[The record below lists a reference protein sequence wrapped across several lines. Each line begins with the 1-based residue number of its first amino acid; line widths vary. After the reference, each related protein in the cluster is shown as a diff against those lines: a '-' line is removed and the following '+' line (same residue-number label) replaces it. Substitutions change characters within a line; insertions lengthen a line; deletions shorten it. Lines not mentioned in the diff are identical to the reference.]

1 MLATA
6 PTRACGPTH
15 DAMTTATTLH
25 VPLPA
30 AARPLWAAAA
40 LSLCAHALLLAVLG
54 SVVTTAW
61 RGGGVDATS
70 GSGVPLQAW
79 LMPRASEP
87 EPPPAPPEPVPE
99 VPPPPPPVVAAP
111 PVPVP
116 PPTPLPSG
124 LTWPGT
130 TGAGAPRPPPPSPA
144 DVGDVAVG
152 ATTDLAP
159 FGLAT
164 KLRLAALYPV
174 KPGRLPRLARP
185 LSVTY
190 PDWALR
196 DRSSAHVDALLLLD
210 ASGTVV
216 ETIIAPDDPIF
227 APAVREALA
236 GAAFVPAKAADT
248 PLPYWI
254 ALEFVFTIDPAKP
267 AAAKPDR

>member
-1 MLATA
+1 
-6 PTRACGPTH
+6 
-15 DAMTTATTLH
+15 MTMAATTFDP
-25 VPLPA
+25 VPL
-30 AARPLWAAAA
+30 AARPLWTAAA
-40 LSLCAHALLLAVLG
+40 LSLLAHAALLAAVG

-61 RGGGVDATS
+61 RGDGAVPPS
-70 GSGVPLQAW
+70 GSGTPLQAW
-79 LMPRASEP
+79 LVPRAP
-87 EPPPAPPEPVPE
+87 EPDAPPAPAEPAPEAAPT
-99 VPPPPPPVVAAP
+99 PPPVAAAP
-111 PVPVP
+111 PLPVP

-130 TGAGAPRPPPPSPA
+130 SGADAPRPPPPSPA
-144 DVGDVAVG
+144 DLGDVAVG

-196 DRSSAHVDALLLLD
+196 DRTNAHVDALLLLD
-210 ASGTVV
+210 AKGAVV
-216 ETIIAPDDPIF
+216 ETMVAPDDPIF
-227 APAVREALA
+227 GPAVREALA
-236 GAAFVPAKAADT
+236 GAAFVPAQAADT

-254 ALEFVFTIDPAKP
+254 ALEFVFTIDPAK
-267 AAAKPDR
+267 ASVKP